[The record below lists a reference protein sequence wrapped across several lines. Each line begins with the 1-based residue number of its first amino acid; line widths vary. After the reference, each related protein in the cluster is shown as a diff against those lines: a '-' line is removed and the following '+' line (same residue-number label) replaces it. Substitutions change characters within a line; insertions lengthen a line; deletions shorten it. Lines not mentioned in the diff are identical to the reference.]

1 MRRVLLVLVSAL
13 LCVPAFAATKP
24 KASVKAAPRKV
35 AAAKAAAPV
44 QTAHRRSPYVGAI
57 SVDAA
62 TGRVLFEQNADT
74 EAYPASVTK
83 LMTLLLVMEDVKAG
97 KYSYDDRVE
106 ATAGVERF
114 SEPSWIGAKTG
125 EKLSVRDLCTAL
137 MVESANDAAIFLAV
151 HSAGSWE
158 AFVARMNARA
168 AELGMV
174 NTKYYNPNG
183 LPPISIV
190 NKREKHYP
198 WKSFNVST
206 ARDQMLLARQLVKM
220 PEVLSLTSVKTCD
233 LVKTAD
239 GFRVSVTRR
248 TNSPNTPTSPANDER
263 IIMSMCNHNNVMV
276 KDKLKI
282 LNSDGSEV
290 VDGLKTG
297 YTREAGSSVVLT
309 GSRKGKRV
317 IVVVLGS
324 DSQLDEKGRVV
335 KLGSVVRDE
344 TARHLLSDALGS
356 LVW

>member
-13 LCVPAFAATKP
+13 LCVPAFAATKQ

-35 AAAKAAAPV
+35 VAAKAAAPV

-97 KYSYDDRVE
+97 KYTLETKVE
-106 ATAGVERF
+106 ATADAYR
-114 SEPSWIGAKTG
+114 SEPSWVGIKAG
-125 EKLSVRDLCTAL
+125 EKMSVRDLCTAL
-137 MVESANDAAIFLAV
+137 MVESANDAAIVLGV
-151 HSAGSWE
+151 HASGSFD

-168 AELGMV
+168 AELGMTR
-174 NTKYYNPNG
+174 TKYYNPNG
-183 LPPISIV
+183 LPP
-190 NKREKHYP
+190 NAAKRYP

-206 ARDQMLLARQLVKM
+206 ARDQMVLARALLKR
-220 PEVLSLTSVKTCD
+220 PEVLSFTSIKTAD
-233 LVKTAD
+233 LIKTAD
-239 GFRVSVTRR
+239 GFRTSVTRR
-248 TNSPNTPTSPANDER
+248 TNEPNVATTPADGER
-263 IIMSMCNHNNVMV
+263 IIKQLQNHNNVMRT
-276 KDKLKI
+276 DKLKVV
-282 LNSDGSEV
+282 NADGTEA

-297 YTREAGSSVVLT
+297 YIDAGGSSIVLT
-309 GSRKGKRV
+309 GKNKGKRV

-324 DSQLDEKGRVV
+324 SSSKE
-335 KLGSVVRDE
+335 RDE
-344 TARHLLSDALGS
+344 EARKLLVDALGS